1 MTIHEIQTPL
11 DPTEVIERARS
22 FFVLA
27 GTPYAA
33 FPEQVGAGFLRLHLE
48 VGEVV
53 IGTVP
58 RDGGT
63 LVRGSASRGA
73 HLLTQFL
80 TTLGQPCDA
89 KQTIHRHGLRQTR
102 ASRVQKFAVQ
112 GATPAEPVARPAV
125 KAA

>member
-1 MTIHEIQTPL
+1 MTIHETRTSLSPA
-11 DPTEVIERARS
+11 EVIERARS

-27 GTPYAA
+27 GTPHAA
-33 FPEQVGAGFLRLHLE
+33 FPEQVGEGYLKLHME

-58 RDGGT
+58 RDGST

-80 TTLGQPCDA
+80 TTLAQPSDA
-89 KQTIHRHGLRQTR
+89 KQTIHRRGVHRTLATQVETF
-102 ASRVQKFAVQ
+102 ASESA
-112 GATPAEPVARPAV
+112 ALPEPVARPV
-125 KAA
+125 VRAA